1 MFKNYDFSICFM
13 SYLFLIL
20 VDLEKWVMVLININ
34 CYKELF
40 LKLFNL
46 RLVLCYC
53 EDLRF

>member
-13 SYLFLIL
+13 SYLFLIS